1 MNPKLIIVIATRN
14 HNKTKEIR
22 EYFKNSD
29 IEFKDLNDFGPIPE
43 VVEDGDTFEANAYK
57 KASFTA
63 RVLGF
68 PAMADDSGLC
78 VEALDGAPGVFSARF
93 AGEDATDK
101 ERTEKILKELE
112 GNENRNAYFECVI
125 SLAVPTG
132 PALTYEGKCEGL
144 ITKKPKGENGFGYD
158 PVFFYPEFD
167 KTFAEAS
174 IEEKSGVS
182 HRGKALKDLNKEID
196 KVKTWITQNMPRTE
210 KFDCGG

>member
-1 MNPKLIIVIATRN
+1 MGRKLIIVIATRN
-14 HNKTKEIR
+14 NNKTKEIK
-22 EYFKNSD
+22 EYFKDSD
-29 IEFKDLNDFGPIPE
+29 IDFKDLNDFGPIPE
-43 VVEDGDTFEANAYK
+43 VVEDGDTFEDNAYK

-78 VEALDGAPGVFSARF
+78 VDALDGAPGVFSARF

-101 ERTEKILKELE
+101 ERTAKILAELE
-112 GNENRNAYFECVI
+112 GNENRDAYFECVI

-132 PALTYEGKCEGL
+132 PALTYEGKCEGK
-144 ITKKPKGENGFGYD
+144 ITDEPRGENGFGYD
-158 PVFFYPEFD
+158 PVFFYPGFN

-174 IEEKSGVS
+174 IEEKSHVS
-182 HRGKALKDLNKEID
+182 HRGKALKELKNELD
-196 KVKTWITQNMPRTE
+196 KVTVWLNQNMPRLE